1 MRTSAAIVTDRL
13 CVCVCACVCASV
25 GRQQEQT
32 RVANRMAH
40 TKDSATQWSPML
52 TAANERR
59 DEASQSTAPPPMTT
73 ALCIT
78 TGITITVPSDSDMS
92 LDATSNSSGRACK
105 RSPTRKKKPPAN
117 ASASHNAGKSLIQS
131 IWDED
136 EMKKSATLSGQ
147 QQCLQLGAAT
157 STLAKFKAAQ
167 DVSGCGSNP

>member
-1 MRTSAAIVTDRL
+1 
-13 CVCVCACVCASV
+13 
-25 GRQQEQT
+25 
-32 RVANRMAH
+32 MAH
-40 TKDSATQWSPML
+40 AKDSATQWSPML

-59 DEASQSTAPPPMTT
+59 DEVSHSTAPPPMTT

-78 TGITITVPSDSDMS
+78 TGITITVPSDSNMS
-92 LDATSNSSGRACK
+92 FDATSNSSGRACK
-105 RSPTRKKKPPAN
+105 RSPTRKKSSAN